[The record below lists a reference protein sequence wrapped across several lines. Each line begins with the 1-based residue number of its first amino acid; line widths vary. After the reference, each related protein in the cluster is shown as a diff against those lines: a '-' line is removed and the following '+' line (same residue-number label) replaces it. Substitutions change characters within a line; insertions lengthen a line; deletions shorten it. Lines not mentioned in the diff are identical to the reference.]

1 MSEVR
6 IDRVEVRLRG
16 GSRHRARELAAQL
29 PGSLARELA
38 GGALAAGAPSAAG
51 RHARMEVPVVRLAT
65 GTPAAEAAG
74 AVAGAVAGAL
84 RADARAPRGG
94 RR

>member
-6 IDRVEVRLRG
+6 IGRIEVRLRG

-38 GGALAAGAPSAAG
+38 GGAPSAAG
-51 RHARMEVPVVRLAT
+51 RQARMEVPVVRLAA

-74 AVAGAVAGAL
+74 AVAGAVAGVL
-84 RADARAPRGG
+84 RAGSRAPRGG
-94 RR
+94 RRR